1 MNAKKIGMKAFVLI
15 LALVLLIGCVAGG
28 TIAYLMT
35 ATPAVTNTFVA
46 GNIGTLELTETVP
59 ANNSA
64 IVVPGHDIAKDPTV
78 TFSGNNVDAYVFLKV
93 ERTGWSYTTLS
104 GTEGNESY
112 VYYMGDAYEEGYDKR
127 VEAVIADG
135 WLPVEGVTDV
145 YYREVDAEN
154 TASFPVIKGNVI
166 DVSETIGMNN
176 ILDFLDDYNEVY
188 DPDHTIET
196 FTTTLGFKAYAIQM
210 EKAANINFTPAEAWT
225 QLVPPAAEPDTTD

>member
-35 ATPAVTNTFVA
+35 ETPAVTNTFVA
-46 GNIGTLELTETVP
+46 GNIGKLELTETLP
-59 ANNSA
+59 ENKSA
-64 IVVPGHDIAKDPTV
+64 IVVPGHDIAKNPTV
-78 TFSGNNVDAYVFLKV
+78 TFSGNNVGAYVFLKV
-93 ERTGWSYTTLS
+93 DAAGWTYALN
-104 GTEGNESY
+104 EGKN
-112 VYYMGDAYEEGYDKR
+112 VYYMGDAYEEGFDKR

-145 YYREVDAEN
+145 YYREVGAGN
-154 TASFPVIKGNVI
+154 TVSFPVIKDNVI